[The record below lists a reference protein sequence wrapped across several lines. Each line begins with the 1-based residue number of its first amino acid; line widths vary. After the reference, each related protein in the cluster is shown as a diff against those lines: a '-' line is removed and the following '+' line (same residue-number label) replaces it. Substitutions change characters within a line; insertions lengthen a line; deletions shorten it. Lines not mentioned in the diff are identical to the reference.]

1 MGKCKDCGAPTVEG
15 EEYCESCLL
24 LRDLGLSG
32 DNAEEENGSYDGMA
46 PIEEDNMGLDD
57 MDLVLD
63 DSNMNFDG
71 SMGLDDSGI
80 AEELNIDE
88 DILSFLNSSEN
99 GETKELNAE
108 DIEEVNSLLAQTE
121 PEEAEKPFTLEEAE
135 EEPFAL
141 EEPEAV
147 SVVDPQVD
155 EEDITVPEA
164 KEKVKKASKSNSDVG
179 DILSDALGVLND
191 PAMDDLEKQI
201 MNMMPEE
208 NKKEEAPKE
217 KTPREKNG
225 WFKKLFSNVPGPEPD
240 ENVPSEE
247 EIAEKKKAEAEEKK
261 KQKAAKKKESKDAS
275 DAKKKLK
282 RERKAA
288 KAAEKKRLKEEIEKN
303 TPVDTSR
310 INKAGA
316 SVVFVLAA
324 VLAIFVIV
332 GTNTFTYAQVVTS
345 ANDYLNRKQ
354 YTKAYQQISGVE
366 IKKKDEIL
374 YDKIVTIMYVNK
386 QYNSYQNYYNMEMYP
401 ESLDS
406 LIKGLERYQKYKSDA
421 SELEIMDDMD
431 YVKSNILDALKESF
445 HLKENDVQYLLGMKS
460 QEEYSAEVIRLA
472 QK

>member
-1 MGKCKDCGAPTVEG
+1 MGNCKDCGAPTVEG

-32 DNAEEENGSYDGMA
+32 DNAEENGSYDGMA
-46 PIEEDNMGLDD
+46 PIEDSNMAFDD
-57 MDLVLD
+57 TDLALD
-63 DSNMNFDG
+63 DSNMDFGDG
-71 SMGLDDSGI
+71 IGLDASGI
-80 AEELNIDE
+80 AEELNIDD
-88 DILSFLNSSEN
+88 DILSFLNSSED
-99 GETKELNAE
+99 GEIKELNDE
-108 DIEEVNSLLAQTE
+108 DIEEINSLLAQTE
-121 PEEAEKPFTLEEAE
+121 PEEEEKPFTLEEAE
-135 EEPFAL
+135 EKPFTLEEAGEEPFVL
-141 EEPEAV
+141 EEA
-147 SVVDPQVD
+147 
-155 EEDITVPEA
+155 EEENVTVPEA
-164 KEKVKKASKSNSDVG
+164 QEKVKKASKRNSDVG

-217 KTPREKNG
+217 KTN

-240 ENVPSEE
+240 ENAPSEE

-261 KQKAAKKKESKDAS
+261 KQKAEKKKASKDAS

-282 RERKAA
+282 KEAKAA

-316 SVVFVLAA
+316 SVVFVLAT

-386 QYNSYQNYYNMEMYP
+386 QYNSYENYYNMEMYP

-421 SELEIMDDMD
+421 NELDIMDDMN

-445 HLKENDVQYLLGMKS
+445 HLNENDVQYLLGMKS
-460 QEEYSAEVIRLA
+460 REEYSAEVIRLA

>member
-1 MGKCKDCGAPTVEG
+1 MMGNCKDCGAPTVEG

-32 DNAEEENGSYDGMA
+32 DNAEENGSYDGMA
-46 PIEEDNMGLDD
+46 PIEDSNMAFDD
-57 MDLVLD
+57 TDLALD
-63 DSNMNFDG
+63 DSNMDFGDG
-71 SMGLDDSGI
+71 IGLDASGI
-80 AEELNIDE
+80 AEELNIDD
-88 DILSFLNSSEN
+88 DILSFLNSSED
-99 GETKELNAE
+99 GEIKELNDE
-108 DIEEVNSLLAQTE
+108 DIEEINSLLAQTE
-121 PEEAEKPFTLEEAE
+121 PEEEEKPFTLEEAE
-135 EEPFAL
+135 EKPFTLEEAGEEPFVL
-141 EEPEAV
+141 EEA
-147 SVVDPQVD
+147 
-155 EEDITVPEA
+155 EEENVTVPEA
-164 KEKVKKASKSNSDVG
+164 QEKVKKASKRNSDVG

-217 KTPREKNG
+217 KTN

-240 ENVPSEE
+240 ENAPSEE

-261 KQKAAKKKESKDAS
+261 KQKAEKKKASKDAS

-282 RERKAA
+282 KEAKAA

-316 SVVFVLAA
+316 SVVFVLAT

-386 QYNSYQNYYNMEMYP
+386 QYNSYENYYNMEMYP

-421 SELEIMDDMD
+421 NELDIMDDMN

-445 HLKENDVQYLLGMKS
+445 HLNENDVQYLLGMKS
-460 QEEYSAEVIRLA
+460 REEYSAEVIRLA